1 MNYSFRKRVAAM
13 ACTALLGLGTFSCQ
27 NDLLNVKP
35 VTLLDANLAF
45 DTPSRVLAQVNG
57 LYSYVKVGGFLG
69 GRYQIYGDIRA
80 NDFIN
85 RTSNSVTGLA
95 VWNHTLAETSANDVV
110 SVWGNAYAAINQ
122 ANIFLAGLD
131 TNVDKF
137 KTSSFTSVYPNG
149 FDATAINYRAEARLL
164 RALCYYSLLQLYARP
179 YLDTNAA
186 FPTPGSRPGLP
197 LRLTA
202 ETTLGNNDLARS
214 TVAQVYD
221 QILLDLNFAEQNLP
235 LRYSAVQGGAAVSTL
250 NVTRA
255 HRNTAIAL
263 KSRVYLTMGRYAD
276 VVTEANKLVPTAAPY
291 VATTGVANGL
301 NSSIT
306 AVFTAPQET
315 SESILSFPFSAQ
327 DPPGTQNQ
335 LAYYYLPASLGGNGE
350 YGLNTAT
357 GGIYASTA
365 FLSTDVRRTSF
376 IAPVTTVTNGVS
388 RTEYFLSKY
397 PTGSPF
403 TDKAPVIRYSE
414 VMLSLAEALARNTN
428 SVDARALA
436 LLNAVRMRSN
446 PAIAASGNT
455 PAIPSPMFAATDF
468 ASVNAFIDAILLER
482 RIEFL
487 GEGIRNID
495 LMRLTATIPA
505 KGTVSA
511 IPSTAANYVWPIPS
525 TELSTN
531 NAMTRN

>member
-1 MNYSFRKRVAAM
+1 MTYSFRKRMAAL

-27 NDLLNVKP
+27 DNLLNLKP
-35 VTLLDANLAF
+35 VALLDAGVAF

-95 VWNHTLAETSANDVV
+95 VWNHTLAETSQNDVV

-122 ANIFLAGLD
+122 VNIFLAGLD
-131 TNVDKF
+131 ANASKLSAAPFPSD
-137 KTSSFTSVYPNG
+137 Y
-149 FDATAINYRAEARLL
+149 ATTATYYRGEARLL

-179 YLDTNAA
+179 YIDGN
-186 FPTPGSRPGLP
+186 GSRPGVP
-197 LRLTA
+197 LRLVA
-202 ETTLGNNDLARS
+202 ENGAGNNDLARS

-235 LRYSAVQGGAAVSTL
+235 LSYTATQGSAAVSLL

-263 KSRVYLTMGRYAD
+263 KSRVYLTMGRYSD
-276 VVTEANKLVPTAAPY
+276 VVTEANKLVPTTAPY
-291 VATTGVANGL
+291 VASSGVANAL
-301 NSSIT
+301 NPSVA
-306 AVFTAPQET
+306 AVFAAPQET
-315 SESILSFPFSAQ
+315 SESILSFPFTAQ
-327 DPPGTQNQ
+327 DVPGTQNQ
-335 LAYYYLPASLGGNGE
+335 LAYYFLPTALGGNGE
-350 YGLNTAT
+350 YGLNTSTSATT
-357 GGIYASTA
+357 GGIVGNPAW
-365 FLSTDVRRTSF
+365 LSTDLRRTNF
-376 IAPVTTVTNGVS
+376 VVRVGTTS
-388 RTEYFLSKY
+388 AERFLAKY
-397 PTGSPF
+397 PTGSPY
-403 TDKAPVIRYSE
+403 TDKAPVIRYPE
-414 VMLSLAEALARNTN
+414 VMLSLAEALVRTTNTI
-428 SVDARALA
+428 DTRALA
-436 LLNAVRMRSN
+436 LLNAVRNRSN
-446 PAIAASGNT
+446 PLAAGAPSIDYTATSFGNST
-455 PAIPSPMFAATDF
+455 TAML
-468 ASVNAFIDAILLER
+468 DAILLER

-495 LMRLTATIPA
+495 IMRLNATIPA

-531 NAMTRN
+531 NLMTRN

>member
-1 MNYSFRKRVAAM
+1 MNFLSRKRVASL
-13 ACTALLGLGTFSCQ
+13 ACTALLGLGTFTSCQ

-35 VTLLDANLAF
+35 VTQLDAGVAF

-85 RTSNSVTGLA
+85 RTSNGVTGLS

-122 ANIFLAGLD
+122 VNIFLAGLD
-131 TNVDKF
+131 ANADKF
-137 KTSSFTSVYPNG
+137 KSSAFTSVYPNG
-149 FDATAINYRAEARLL
+149 FDATGLNYRGEARLL

-179 YLDTNAA
+179 YADGN
-186 FPTPGSRPGLP
+186 GSRPGLP

-221 QILLDLNFAEQNLP
+221 QILLDLNYAEQNLP
-235 LRYSAVQGGAAVSTL
+235 LNYSAAQGSIGVSTL

-263 KSRVYLTMGRYAD
+263 KSRVYLNMGRYAD
-276 VVTEANKLVPTAAPY
+276 VITEANKLVPTAAPY
-291 VATTGVANGL
+291 VAASGVANAL
-301 NSSIT
+301 NSSIVS
-306 AVFTAPQET
+306 VFTAPQET
-315 SESILSFPFSAQ
+315 SESILSFPFTAQ
-327 DPPGTQNQ
+327 DAPGTQNQ
-335 LAYYYLPASLGGNGE
+335 LAYYYLPTTLGGNGE
-350 YGLNTAT
+350 YGLNTSTSATT
-357 GGIYASTA
+357 GGIYGSSAW
-365 FLSTDVRRTSF
+365 LSTDARRVNF
-376 IAPVTTVTNGVS
+376 VAPVTTTTNGVS

-397 PTGSPF
+397 PTGSPY

-428 SVDARALA
+428 SVDSRALA

-446 PAIAASGNT
+446 PAIAASGST
-455 PAIPSPMFAATDF
+455 PAVPSPMFVTTDF
-468 ASVNAFIDAILLER
+468 TTVTDFINAILLER

-495 LMRLTATIPA
+495 IMRLNATIPA
-505 KGTVSA
+505 KGTISA
-511 IPSTAANYVWPIPS
+511 IPNTSPAYVWPIPA

-531 NAMTRN
+531 TLMTRN